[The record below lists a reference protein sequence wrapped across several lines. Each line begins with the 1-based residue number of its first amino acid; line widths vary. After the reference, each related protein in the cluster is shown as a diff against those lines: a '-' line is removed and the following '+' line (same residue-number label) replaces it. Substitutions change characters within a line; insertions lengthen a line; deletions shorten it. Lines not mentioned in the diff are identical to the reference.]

1 MSFVRSLLTKAR
13 RGDLATESF
22 WGLVIEGTTMAGS
35 ILSFAFLGRS
45 LGPDGYGGYASLY
58 AIVGPLV
65 TLAASGVTL
74 ALLEHIIRWGEP
86 VADTA
91 RSCLSLS
98 ISLGLLLTAVGTGAA
113 LLIVE
118 TVSVVAILA
127 ILLTEFVTMPL
138 VHVAASTVQ
147 AVTGFTS
154 SARIRLVVLCARI
167 VVLVVLFATDSL
179 TIASLGLTMLVVSA
193 VVGVE
198 SLRRVGRRYDF
209 RFRPGRVEWA
219 HLRSNLV
226 YSAGISADALGNEGD
241 KLVLAANKMVV
252 DTGLYAA
259 AYRIVQLGIV
269 PVGSV
274 MQATHA
280 RFLQH
285 EEGVRGQH
293 LARAK
298 RYAAVGG
305 GYGLAFAIG
314 IILVAPLLPLVVG
327 RDFEGSVQMV
337 RWLSPIVL
345 LRAVGS
351 CSVNGL
357 MGLGRV
363 TLRTVLIAINAAF
376 ALVLYVVLIPRYGWE
391 GAAIATV
398 VSEALSVVM
407 TWTAL
412 VVCQR
417 RDDAALPD
425 EDQPRDE
432 DALGSEGAAP
442 R

>member
-1 MSFVRSLLTKAR
+1 
-13 RGDLATESF
+13 
-22 WGLVIEGTTMAGS
+22 MAGS

>member
-1 MSFVRSLLTKAR
+1 
-13 RGDLATESF
+13 
-22 WGLVIEGTTMAGS
+22 
-35 ILSFAFLGRS
+35 
-45 LGPDGYGGYASLY
+45 
-58 AIVGPLV
+58 
-65 TLAASGVTL
+65 
-74 ALLEHIIRWGEP
+74 
-86 VADTA
+86 
-91 RSCLSLS
+91 
-98 ISLGLLLTAVGTGAA
+98 
-113 LLIVE
+113 
-118 TVSVVAILA
+118 
-127 ILLTEFVTMPL
+127 MPL
-138 VHVAASTVQ
+138 VHVAAATVQ

-154 SARIRLVVLCARI
+154 SARIRLVVLGARI
-167 VVLVVLFATDSL
+167 VVLVLLFATDSL
-179 TIASLGLTMLVVSA
+179 TIATLGLSMLLVSA

-198 SLRRVGRRYDF
+198 SLRRVGQRF
-209 RFRPGRVEWA
+209 EFEFRPGPVRWI
-219 HLRSNLV
+219 HFRSNLV

-241 KLVLAANKMVV
+241 KLVLAANRLVV

-280 RFLQH
+280 RFLRH
-285 EEGVRGQH
+285 DEGVTGQH

-305 GYGLAFAIG
+305 GYGLVFAIG
-314 IILVAPLLPLVVG
+314 ISLMAPLLPLVVG
-327 RDFEGSVQMV
+327 QDFEGSVEMV

-363 TLRTVLIAINAAF
+363 TLRTVLIAANAAF
-376 ALVLYVVLIPRYGWE
+376 ALVLYVVLIPRWGWE

-417 RDDAALPD
+417 RDDRALSVD
-425 EDQPRDE
+425 GQPRDE
-432 DALGSEGAAP
+432 DPLGSEDTAP